1 MLSSEKD
8 EHGKPI
14 EIDSSEL
21 IRMPLQEKVILNFSQ
36 IFVGSISSVSI
47 NVKEVLIKEM
57 VRPESHFDD
66 FEEGI
71 DLEYD

>member
-1 MLSSEKD
+1 
-8 EHGKPI
+8 
-14 EIDSSEL
+14 
-21 IRMPLQEKVILNFSQ
+21 MPLQGKVILNFSQ